1 MDPALLP
8 EDARAA
14 VERIG
19 TADIVVGLAT
29 AGPAPA
35 LATVAA
41 AVRTGL
47 DTHFPGQ
54 SAAIAHV
61 DQARSFGHEP
71 PRVGRGG
78 FAERL
83 KEVEGSAD
91 DDDHGD
97 QQRGAEHLLHL
108 SLRGFAA
115 FEPGAS
121 KRILGARG
129 RRKWKKYRLVTRR
142 CRRPAASRRST

>member
-61 DQARSFGHEP
+61 DQARSEETTAAVAAALGDL
-71 PRVGRGG
+71 RV
-78 FAERL
+78 
-83 KEVEGSAD
+83 VSVGSASAAKNDILDWSAAVHAVLRLPSD
-91 DDDHGD
+91 DRD
-97 QQRGAEHLLHL
+97 
-108 SLRGFAA
+108 AA
-115 FEPGAS
+115 
-121 KRILGARG
+121 LGALLRSG
-129 RRKWKKYRLVTRR
+129 IAAVRHELDAPPDPVPTAAPAYAE
-142 CRRPAASRRST
+142 PAAG